1 MDVRREEPLKQLQI
15 NVKRKGMNGNHGGY
29 KKSLGSAI
37 AALEDLFQQFNL
49 KFFAGK
55 LEAPVIAVSPD
66 TTSGAY
72 GWCTTWKAWKSK
84 DDESKDGGFYEINM
98 CAEHL
103 TRPFEELCGT
113 LLHEM
118 VHLDNIAKEI
128 KDTSRGG
135 TYHNKKFKETAE
147 QHGLIIDRDPK
158 YGWTITHLN
167 DETKAFVATL
177 DGSAF
182 QLFRQKQLR
191 LKTSGSG
198 SSRKYVCPC
207 CGMII
212 RATKEVW
219 VICGDCGVELEL
231 EE

>member
-1 MDVRREEPLKQLQI
+1 MT
-15 NVKRKGMNGNHGGY
+15 

-37 AALEDLFQQFNL
+37 AALEGLFQQFNT
-49 KFFAGK
+49 KFFAGE
-55 LEAPVIAVSPD
+55 LEAPVITVSPD
-66 TTSGAY
+66 NTSGAY

-118 VHLDNIAKEI
+118 VHLDNIGKGI

-135 TYHNKKFKETAE
+135 TYHNKRFKETAE
-147 QHGLIIDRDPK
+147 EHGLMIERDPK

-167 DETKAFVATL
+167 EDGKAFVSGL
-177 DGSAF
+177 NGDAF
-182 QLFRQKQLR
+182 SLFRKKLPR
-191 LKTSGSG
+191 TAKAGSRSS

-207 CGMII
+207 CNLII
-212 RATKEVW
+212 RATKEVR

-231 EE
+231 ED

>member
-1 MDVRREEPLKQLQI
+1 MEET
-15 NVKRKGMNGNHGGY
+15 

-72 GWCTTWKAWKSK
+72 GWCTAWKAWKSK

-98 CAEHL
+98 CAEYL

-135 TYHNKKFKETAE
+135 TYHNKKV
-147 QHGLIIDRDPK
+147 QGNR
-158 YGWTITHLN
+158 
-167 DETKAFVATL
+167 
-177 DGSAF
+177 
-182 QLFRQKQLR
+182 
-191 LKTSGSG
+191 
-198 SSRKYVCPC
+198 
-207 CGMII
+207 
-212 RATKEVW
+212 
-219 VICGDCGVELEL
+219 
-231 EE
+231 

>member
-1 MDVRREEPLKQLQI
+1 MTRRTLLEYGAIEGKQ
-15 NVKRKGMNGNHGGY
+15 KGGKTAITDTT
-29 KKSLGSAI
+29 KKSLGSI
-37 AALEDLFQQFNL
+37 VAALESLFQQFNL
-49 KFFAGK
+49 KYFAGE
-55 LEAPVIAVSPD
+55 LEMPVIAVSPD

-103 TRPFEELCGT
+103 TRPFEEVCGT

-118 VHLDNIAKEI
+118 VHLDNIGKGI

-135 TYHNKKFKETAE
+135 TYHNKRFKETAE
-147 QHGLIIDRDPK
+147 QHGLIIDRDSK
-158 YGWTITHLN
+158 YGWTITKLN
-167 DETKAFVATL
+167 DDAKAFVSTL

-182 QLFRQKQLR
+182 QLFREKAPR
-191 LKTSGSG
+191 LSKAGSS

-207 CGMII
+207 CGLIV
-212 RATKEVW
+212 RATKEVR
-219 VICGDCGVELEL
+219 VICGECGVELEW
-231 EE
+231 EG

>member
-1 MDVRREEPLKQLQI
+1 MT
-15 NVKRKGMNGNHGGY
+15 

-37 AALEDLFQQFNL
+37 AALESLFQQFNL
-49 KFFAGK
+49 KYFAGT

-72 GWCTTWKAWKSK
+72 GWCTTWKAWKA
-84 DDESKDGGFYEINM
+84 KDGGFYEINM

-118 VHLDNIAKEI
+118 VHLDNIGKGI

-135 TYHNKKFKETAE
+135 TYHNKRFKETAE
-147 QHGLIIDRDPK
+147 QHGLIIDRDSK
-158 YGWTITHLN
+158 YGWTVTHLN
-167 DETKAFVATL
+167 DEAKAFIATL

-182 QLFRQKQLR
+182 QLFRQKETR
-191 LKTSGSG
+191 LKKSGSG

-207 CGMII
+207 CGLII
-212 RATKEVW
+212 RATKEVR
-219 VICGDCGVELEL
+219 VICADCDAELEL

>member
-1 MDVRREEPLKQLQI
+1 MEET
-15 NVKRKGMNGNHGGY
+15 
-29 KKSLGSAI
+29 KKSLASAI

-72 GWCTTWKAWKSK
+72 GWCTAWKAWKSK

-147 QHGLIIDRDPK
+147 EHGLIIDRDPK

-167 DETKAFVATL
+167 DEAKAFVATL

-212 RATKEVW
+212 RATKEVR

>member
-1 MDVRREEPLKQLQI
+1 MEET
-15 NVKRKGMNGNHGGY
+15 

-72 GWCTTWKAWKSK
+72 GWCTAWKAWKSK

-147 QHGLIIDRDPK
+147 EHGLIIDRDSK

-167 DETKAFVATL
+167 DEAKAFVATL

-212 RATKEVW
+212 RATKEVR

>member
-1 MDVRREEPLKQLQI
+1 MNVNCNF
-15 NVKRKGMNGNHGGY
+15 NVKQKKKGGERQSWKRQ
-29 KKSLGSAI
+29 KKSLGSVI
-37 AALEDLFQQFNL
+37 AALENLFQQFNM
-49 KFFAGK
+49 KFFNEE

-66 TTSGAY
+66 VTSGAY
-72 GWCTTWKAWKSK
+72 GWCTTWKAWKAK
-84 DDESKDGGFYEINM
+84 DDESKDGGFYEINL

-103 TRPFEELCGT
+103 TRPFEEVCAT

-128 KDTSRGG
+128 KDTSRNGA
-135 TYHNKKFKETAE
+135 YHNKRFKQTAE
-147 QHGLIIDRDPK
+147 QHGLVIGRDEK
-158 YGWTITHLN
+158 YGWTVTSLN

-182 QLFRQKQLR
+182 QIFRQKLPQLK
-191 LKTSGSG
+191 KTGSN

-207 CGMII
+207 CGLII
-212 RATKEVW
+212 RATKEVR
-219 VICGDCGVELEL
+219 VICGDCNVELEL

>member
-1 MDVRREEPLKQLQI
+1 MT
-15 NVKRKGMNGNHGGY
+15 

-37 AALEDLFQQFNL
+37 AALESLFQQFNL
-49 KFFAGK
+49 KFFAGT

-72 GWCTTWKAWKSK
+72 GWCTTWKAWKDK

-103 TRPFEELCGT
+103 NRPFEELCGT

-118 VHLDNIAKEI
+118 VHLDNIGKGI

-135 TYHNKKFKETAE
+135 TYHNKRFKETAE
-147 QHGLIIDRDPK
+147 EHGLIIDRDSK
-158 YGWTITHLN
+158 YGWTLTRLN
-167 DETKAFVATL
+167 DEAKAFVATL

-182 QLFRQKQLR
+182 NLFRQKENR
-191 LKTSGSG
+191 LNKSGSR

-207 CGMII
+207 CGLII
-212 RATKEVW
+212 RATKEVR
-219 VICGDCGVELEL
+219 VICADCDVELEL
-231 EE
+231 VE

>member
-1 MDVRREEPLKQLQI
+1 ME
-15 NVKRKGMNGNHGGY
+15 GT

-49 KFFAGK
+49 KFFAGN

-212 RATKEVW
+212 RATKEVR

>member
-1 MDVRREEPLKQLQI
+1 MT
-15 NVKRKGMNGNHGGY
+15 

-37 AALEDLFQQFNL
+37 AALESLFQQFNL
-49 KFFAGK
+49 KYFAGT

-72 GWCTTWKAWKSK
+72 GWCTTWKAWKAK

-118 VHLDNIAKEI
+118 VHLDNIGKGI

-135 TYHNKKFKETAE
+135 TYHNKRFKETAE
-147 QHGLIIDRDPK
+147 QHGLIIDRDSK
-158 YGWTITHLN
+158 YGWTVTHLN
-167 DETKAFVATL
+167 DESKAFVATL

-182 QLFRQKQLR
+182 QLFRQKETR
-191 LKTSGSG
+191 LKKSGSG

-207 CGMII
+207 CGLII
-212 RATKEVW
+212 RATKEVR
-219 VICGDCGVELEL
+219 VICADCDAELEL